1 MRKVTILQGISG
13 SGKTT
18 LAKQWE
24 AEAEKQGQYGFYCY
38 SADSYFVGSG
48 GVYRFDPSKLPEAHA
63 QCLREFTRT
72 VILALRQSA
81 HIVVDNT
88 NTMVWEVAPYYELAQ
103 AHGYEVEILYLPC
116 LVGVALIQGTHGVPE
131 YTLERQAG
139 NIVEFAQTMPR
150 HWKRRVV
157 YAWPHCR
164 DKL

>member
-18 LAKQWE
+18 LAKQLESESEDW
-24 AEAEKQGQYGFYCY
+24 FYCY
-38 SADSYFVGSG
+38 SADSYFVGSD
-48 GVYRFDPSKLPEAHA
+48 GVYRYDPLKLPKAHA
-63 QCLREFTRT
+63 QCLRLFTRT

-88 NTMVWEVAPYYELAQ
+88 NTMVWEVAPYYALAQ
-103 AHGYEVEILYLPC
+103 AHGYAVEILYLPC

-131 YTLERQAG
+131 HTLERQAG

-150 HWKRRVV
+150 HWKRRV
-157 YAWPHCR
+157 YLQYGPA
-164 DKL
+164 